1 MGTHPIFE
9 SDFDCLTDET
19 MRLFLFATLLLC
31 TFAQDDFGD
40 FENDFDNEVDGG
52 LDQCEGESCD
62 KFEEDFDDVT
72 VEDTEDVE
80 QADEN
85 TGVPVGNEMMDV
97 DEDEWDD
104 DEFYSADVTEKDKE
118 EKGEEQTLN
127 IVNVS
132 EKLKPKKPVYVIEY
146 GLGVLLFLYVL
157 NYIYGRVTNGNIAA
171 DWFEKAQSFLESQ
184 FALIGDSGEK
194 ELVSSMA
201 MTREADHVF
210 TLWCS
215 GRNNIAG
222 MLATLKMVKRQDVFT
237 QVHAK
242 YVVPTNDQMIVKF
255 TLDKMDP
262 ICMAV
267 GRSSALKDVLENY
280 TDIGYFCQDKIRS
293 GERYGL
299 GKLSYVTES
308 SDALH
313 LFDKKIQQMLQGP
326 VGNSL
331 VSLHISDKFQGA
343 RVPEGEEQ
351 DPPSQSVIFVFDMN
365 NIDLCATQF
374 LKFAIHFVDHVNRY
388 SLSREALEKHKKRRQ
403 KREDESNRMRHAE
416 RQEEMARKK
425 EEERREEYQRMLDE
439 QDPEKQKRLEYEFN
453 RKDQKRNQR
462 KSMKMK
468 QMKIRT

>member
-19 MRLFLFATLLLC
+19 MRLLLFATLLLC

-52 LDQCEGESCD
+52 IEQCEGESCD

-72 VEDTEDVE
+72 VEDTE
-80 QADEN
+80 
-85 TGVPVGNEMMDV
+85 
-97 DEDEWDD
+97 
-104 DEFYSADVTEKDKE
+104 EFYSADVSEKEKE
-118 EKGEEQTLN
+118 EKSEEQTLN

-132 EKLKPKKPVYVIEY
+132 EKLKPKKPVYYIEY

-184 FALIGDSGEK
+184 FALIGDGGEK

-215 GRNNIAG
+215 GRSNIAG

-255 TLDKMDP
+255 TVDKMDP
-262 ICMAV
+262 ICMSV
-267 GRSSALKDVLENY
+267 GRSSALKDLLENY
-280 TDIGYFCQDKIRS
+280 TDIAYFCQDKIRS
-293 GERYGL
+293 GDRYGL

-326 VGNSL
+326 VGSSL

-343 RVPEGEEQ
+343 RVPEGE
-351 DPPSQSVIFVFDMN
+351 
-365 NIDLCATQF
+365 
-374 LKFAIHFVDHVNRY
+374 
-388 SLSREALEKHKKRRQ
+388 
-403 KREDESNRMRHAE
+403 
-416 RQEEMARKK
+416 
-425 EEERREEYQRMLDE
+425 
-439 QDPEKQKRLEYEFN
+439 
-453 RKDQKRNQR
+453 
-462 KSMKMK
+462 
-468 QMKIRT
+468 